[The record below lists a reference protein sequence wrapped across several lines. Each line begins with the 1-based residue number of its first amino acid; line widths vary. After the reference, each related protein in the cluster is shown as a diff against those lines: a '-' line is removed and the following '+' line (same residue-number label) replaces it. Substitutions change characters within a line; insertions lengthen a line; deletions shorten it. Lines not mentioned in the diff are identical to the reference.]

1 MSEASH
7 PRNGSLIDVN
17 YFLRERNG
25 FVISTDPSR
34 LDANSVFEFLAQ
46 TQWWNELT
54 PESLDR
60 ALRNSLCFSLLEV
73 DRQIGL
79 ARVITDSVTYAYLCD
94 VYIVEERRG
103 HGLGSW
109 LIRSVLEHPQL
120 KHLKRVALITHDAQP
135 FYLGLDFQF
144 ASRSDY
150 YMEHL
155 R

>member
-1 MSEASH
+1 MPEVPH
-7 PRNGSLIDVN
+7 PQNGPLSDVN
-17 YFLRERNG
+17 YFLRERDG

-34 LDANSVFEFLAQ
+34 LDASAVFEFLAQ

-54 PESLDR
+54 PESLHR
-60 ALRNSLCFSLLEV
+60 ALRNSLCFSLLQA

-109 LIRSVLEHPQL
+109 LIQSVLEHPQL
-120 KHLKRVALITHDAQP
+120 RQIKRVCLITHDAQP

-150 YMEHL
+150 YMERL